1 MGGGALEKKSHLV
14 KWDMICSY
22 KGQGGLGLRS
32 LSILNKALLGKWIWR
47 FASEGDCPRKRM
59 ICSKFGKQDLGWWS
73 KDSRGSFGV
82 GLWKEILK
90 EAS

>member
-1 MGGGALEKKSHLV
+1 
-14 KWDMICSY
+14 MICSN

-32 LSILNKALLGKWIWR
+32 LSLLNKVLLDIWILR
-47 FASEGDCPRKRM
+47 FASEEDYIWKTV
-59 ICSKFGKQDLGWWS
+59 ICFKFGKDDLGWWAN
-73 KDSRGSFGV
+73 DSGGPFGV

>member
-1 MGGGALEKKSHLV
+1 
-14 KWDMICSY
+14 MICSN

-32 LSILNKALLGKWIWR
+32 LSLLNKVLLDIWILR
-47 FASEGDCPRKRM
+47 FDSEEDCIWKTV
-59 ICSKFGKQDLGWWS
+59 ICFKFGKDDLGWWAN
-73 KDSRGSFGV
+73 DSRGPIGV